1 MRYINSTCM
10 IKSIKIEKTKTATEM
25 FTVPFDL
32 KRPLLKVFRSEFNT
46 KALFKWSL
54 KGDDNYNYHVLSPTS
69 SVYHQ
74 MSCNL
79 DMLKFNTIVN

>member
-1 MRYINSTCM
+1 
-10 IKSIKIEKTKTATEM
+10 M

-54 KGDDNYNYHVLSPTS
+54 KGDDNYNYHVLLVVIKDYESAFDA
-69 SVYHQ
+69 V
-74 MSCNL
+74 
-79 DMLKFNTIVN
+79 